1 MDNNPS
7 MIKATVIGGLSAA
20 VLSSIP
26 LVSCLNIA
34 CCSLLI
40 GGGFLASFIYSRD
53 VAAAGGTFAVGNG
66 AAVGLVTGGFYA
78 VGTAVTSAITRVLI
92 DINPAEQF
100 ELVREQMEQS
110 GNLPPE
116 ALEMLDQVSGFLETS
131 GGGLLFIIG
140 FGFSLLLGAVFCT
153 VGGLIGGAVFKK
165 DPPAPA
171 APAAPTV
178 EPAPMGDTD

>member
-1 MDNNPS
+1 MDKNPS

-26 LVSCLNIA
+26 LVSCLNVA

-40 GGGFLASFIYSRD
+40 GGGLLASFVYSRD
-53 VAAAGGTFAVGNG
+53 VAAVGGSFAVGNG

-78 VGTAVTSAITRVLI
+78 VGTAITSAITRLVI
-92 DINPAEQF
+92 DISPAEQF
-100 ELVREQMEQS
+100 ELIREQMEQS
-110 GNLPPE
+110 GSLPPE
-116 ALEMLDQVSGFLETS
+116 ALDTLDKVSGFLAES

-165 DPPAPA
+165 EPPSPAVPA
-171 APAAPTV
+171 A
-178 EPAPMGDTD
+178 EPPPPGGTD

>member
-1 MDNNPS
+1 MDKNPS
-7 MIKATVIGGLSAA
+7 MIKATAIGGLSAA

-26 LVSCLNIA
+26 FVNCLNLA

-40 GGGFLASFIYSRD
+40 GGGFLAAFMYSRD
-53 VAAAGGTFAVGNG
+53 VAAAGGSFAVGNG

-78 VGTAVTSAITRVLI
+78 VGTAVVKAIARMVI
-92 DINPAEQF
+92 DVSPAEQF
-100 ELVREQMEQS
+100 ELIREQVEQS

-116 ALEMLDQVSGFLETS
+116 ALDVLDQVSGFLAES
-131 GGGLLFIIG
+131 GGGLLFIIA

-171 APAAPTV
+171 APEVPQGGT
-178 EPAPMGDTD
+178 E

>member
-1 MDNNPS
+1 VN
-7 MIKATVIGGLSAA
+7 
-20 VLSSIP
+20 
-26 LVSCLNIA
+26 CLNLA
-34 CCSLLI
+34 CCALLI
-40 GGGFLASFIYSRD
+40 GGGFLASFLYSRD

-78 VGTAVTSAITRVLI
+78 VGSAVVSAITRMVV
-92 DINPAEQF
+92 DVSPAEQF

-110 GNLPPE
+110 GNLPPDF
-116 ALEMLDQVSGFLETS
+116 LEGLDQVSAFLVES
-131 GGGLLFIIG
+131 GGGLLFIIA

-171 APAAPTV
+171 APAVPQGGM
-178 EPAPMGDTD
+178 E

>member
-1 MDNNPS
+1 MDKNPS
-7 MIKATVIGGLSAA
+7 MIKATVIGGASAA
-20 VLSSIP
+20 VLSAIP
-26 LVSCLNIA
+26 IVNCLNVA

-40 GGGFLASFIYSRD
+40 GGGMLAAFVYSRD
-53 VAAAGGTFAVGNG
+53 VAAVGGSFAVGNG

-78 VGTAVTSAITRVLI
+78 VGTAVTSAMTRLVI
-92 DINPAEQF
+92 DISPAEQF
-100 ELVREQMEQS
+100 ELIREQMERS

-116 ALEMLDQVSGFLETS
+116 ALDTLDQVSGFLAES

-171 APAAPTV
+171 VPESGPPAAS
-178 EPAPMGDTD
+178 GTD

>member
-1 MDNNPS
+1 MDKNPS
-7 MIKATVIGGLSAA
+7 MIKATAIGGLSAA

-26 LVSCLNIA
+26 FVGCLNVA

-40 GGGFLASFIYSRD
+40 GGGFLAAFMYSRE
-53 VAAAGGTFAVGNG
+53 VEAAGGSFAVGNG

-78 VGTAVTSAITRVLI
+78 VGTAVVRAITMMVI
-92 DINPAEQF
+92 DASPSEQF
-100 ELVREQMEQS
+100 ELFREQLENS

-116 ALEMLDQVSGFLETS
+116 MLDTLEQVSDFLVES

-140 FGFSLLLGAVFCT
+140 LFFSLLLGAVFCT

-165 DPPAPA
+165 DPLAAAPA
-171 APAAPTV
+171 APAPPQAG
-178 EPAPMGDTD
+178 EE

>member
-1 MDNNPS
+1 MDKNPS

-26 LVSCLNIA
+26 VVSCLNGA

-40 GGGFLASFIYSRD
+40 GGGFLAAFIYSRE
-53 VAAAGGTFAVGNG
+53 VEAAGGSFAVGNG

-78 VGTAVTSAITRVLI
+78 VGMAVTSAITRMLI
-92 DINPAEQF
+92 DVSPAEQF
-100 ELVREQMEQS
+100 ELFREQLEKS
-110 GNLPPE
+110 GNIPPDM
-116 ALEMLDQVSGFLETS
+116 LDTLDQVSNFFVES

-140 FGFSLLLGAVFCT
+140 FGFALLMGAVFCT

-165 DPPAPA
+165 DPPTTAPA
-171 APAAPTV
+171 VPEAPQLGA
-178 EPAPMGDTD
+178 E

>member
-1 MDNNPS
+1 MDKNPS

-20 VLSSIP
+20 VLSAIP
-26 LVSCLNIA
+26 IVSCLNVA

-40 GGGFLASFIYSRD
+40 GGGMLAAFIYSRD
-53 VAAAGGTFAVGNG
+53 VAAAGGSFAVGNG

-78 VGTAVTSAITRVLI
+78 VGTAVTSAIMRVVI
-92 DINPAEQF
+92 DISPAEQF
-100 ELVREQMEQS
+100 ELIREQMEQS
-110 GNLPPE
+110 GNLPPD
-116 ALEMLDQVSGFLETS
+116 ALDMLDRVSGFLTES

-165 DPPAPA
+165 NPPSPA
-171 APAAPTV
+171 APAA
-178 EPAPMGDTD
+178 EPPAVGGTD

>member
-1 MDNNPS
+1 MDKNPS

-26 LVSCLNIA
+26 LVSCLNVA

-53 VAAAGGTFAVGNG
+53 IAAAGGSFAVGNG
-66 AAVGLVTGGFYA
+66 AAVGLITGGFYA
-78 VGTAVTSAITRVLI
+78 VGTAVTGAITRVLI
-92 DINPAEQF
+92 GVSPAEQF
-100 ELVREQMEQS
+100 ELIRDQMEQS

-116 ALEMLDQVSGFLETS
+116 ALETLDKVSSFLESS

-165 DPPAPA
+165 EPPAPA
-171 APAAPTV
+171 APAAPAA
-178 EPAPMGDTD
+178 EPPPAGGTD

>member
-1 MDNNPS
+1 MDKNPS

-26 LVSCLNIA
+26 IVSCLNLA
-34 CCSLLI
+34 CCSILI
-40 GGGFLASFIYSRD
+40 GGGMLAAFIYSRD
-53 VAAAGGTFAVGNG
+53 VAAAGGSFAVGNG

-78 VGTAVTSAITRVLI
+78 VGTAITSAITRVVVETS
-92 DINPAEQF
+92 PAEQF

-110 GNLPPE
+110 GNMPPE
-116 ALEMLDQVSGFLETS
+116 ALDMLDQISGFLAES

-140 FGFSLLLGAVFCT
+140 FGFALLLGAVFCT

-165 DPPAPA
+165 DPPAPVV
-171 APAAPTV
+171 PAA
-178 EPAPMGDTD
+178 EPPAAGGAD